1 VRRRRPPPPRPAR
14 GEAVLTVALV
24 STGHEVLRG
33 HTLNTNASWLA
44 RRATEAGAKV
54 TSVRTVGDDLPDLE
68 GALRAALAES
78 DVVVVTGGLGPTE
91 DDRSREALAR
101 VLGAPLEDDA
111 AARAVVARYFARS
124 GRAAIPMQW
133 RQAQVPRG
141 ARALDNDQGTAP
153 GIVATTATGQTVFLL
168 PGPPREMRAMFE
180 REVLPCWAA
189 TGALEEVASR
199 VVWTAGVPESEVA
212 GAIEDLMRAPEP
224 VVGTHPED
232 GEVAVRL
239 LARGPGAA
247 ARADAAVADLLRRLG
262 PHVVSDDE
270 GTRVQHAV
278 VAALRAR
285 GFVLTT
291 AESVT
296 GGLVAR
302 MLCEVPGASDAFRG
316 GWVTYSDPWKAR
328 ELGVPDALLVEHGA
342 VSDAVAR
349 AMAAGA
355 VRASGADLAIATTGV
370 AGPGPDARGVAAG
383 TVFVA
388 VARRDGAGGAIDVGT
403 RRLQLP
409 LPRLVVQRRTA
420 VTALDLVRREVG
432 GRG

>member
-1 VRRRRPPPPRPAR
+1 M
-14 GEAVLTVALV
+14 LTVALV

-54 TSVRTVGDDLPDLE
+54 TSVRTVGDDLADLE

-101 VLGAPLEDDA
+101 VLGVPLEDDP

-124 GRAAIPMQW
+124 GRAAAAMQW
-133 RQAQVPRG
+133 RQAVVPRG

-153 GIVATTATGQTVFLL
+153 GIAATTAAGREVYLL

-180 REVLPCWAA
+180 REVLPRWTA
-189 TGALEEVASR
+189 TGALEETASR
-199 VVWTAGVPESEVA
+199 VVWTAGVPESEIA
-212 GAIEDLMRAPEP
+212 GAIEDLMRAAEP
-224 VVGTHPED
+224 VVGTHPDD

-239 LARGPGAA
+239 LARGPRAS
-247 ARADAAVADLLRRLG
+247 ARADAAVADVVRRLG
-262 PHVVSDDE
+262 AHVVSVDE
-270 GTRVQHAV
+270 ETRVQHAV
-278 VAALRAR
+278 VATLRTR
-285 GFVLTT
+285 GLVVAT

-302 MLCEVPGASDAFRG
+302 MLCEVPGASDVFRG
-316 GWVTYSDPWKAR
+316 GWVTYSDPWKVRA
-328 ELGVPDALLVEHGA
+328 LGVPEALLAAHGA

-349 AMAAGA
+349 AMASGA
-355 VRASGADLAIATTGV
+355 LFASGADLAMATTGV
-370 AGPGPDARGVAAG
+370 AGPGADARGVSAG

-388 VARRDGAGGAIDVGT
+388 VARRDGAGEVVDLGT
-403 RRLQLP
+403 RALHLP

-432 GRG
+432 GRA

>member
-1 VRRRRPPPPRPAR
+1 M
-14 GEAVLTVALV
+14 LTVALV

-33 HTLNTNASWLA
+33 HTVNTNAAWLG

-68 GALRAALAES
+68 AALRAAVAEA

-101 VLGAPLEDDA
+101 VLDAPLEDDPE
-111 AARAVVARYFARS
+111 ARAIVARYFARS
-124 GRAAIPMQW
+124 GRPAVAMQW
-133 RQAQVPRG
+133 RQALVPRG

-153 GIVATTATGQTVFLL
+153 GIVATAGGRQVFLL

-180 REVLPCWAA
+180 REVLPRWRA
-189 TGALEEVASR
+189 TGALDAVAPR
-199 VVWTAGVPESEVA
+199 VVWTAGAPESEIA
-212 GAIEDLMRAPEP
+212 GAIDDLMRAPEP
-224 VVGTHPED
+224 VVGTHPDD

-239 LARGPGAA
+239 LARGPDAE
-247 ARADAAVADLLRRLG
+247 ARADAAVATVVRRLG
-262 PHVVSDDE
+262 AHVVSTDE
-270 GTRVQHAV
+270 ATRVEHAV

-285 GFVLTT
+285 GLVLTT

-302 MLCEVPGASDAFRG
+302 MLCEVPGASAAFLG
-316 GWVTYSDPWKAR
+316 GWVTYSDAWKAR
-328 ELGVPDALLVEHGA
+328 ELGVPGALLAAHGA
-342 VSDAVAR
+342 VSAEVAR

-355 VRASGADLAIATTGV
+355 RAAAEADLAVATTGV
-370 AGPGPDARGVAAG
+370 AGPGPDDRGVAQG

-388 VARRDGAGGAIDVGT
+388 LATRDGADVEV
-403 RRLQLP
+403 RELRLP
-409 LPRLVVQRRTA
+409 LPREVVQRRAA
-420 VTALDLVRREVG
+420 VAALDLVRRHLA
-432 GRG
+432 R